1 MKKVIFSMYLD
12 LPNDTLIED
21 APLEGDTISKKI
33 KGANNFRIHKNRLI
47 AAHKE
52 YAKKINC
59 DYVLYDSMDDYI
71 NFEKTILNLIPD
83 GLPWDRF
90 DLMNFFKL
98 SLLNQ
103 LAETYDEIVYIDLDL
118 IPNTEESIFDILDLQ
133 NNKFVS
139 FNYDKF
145 IGENETWKTLK
156 EKYKDQNIYTHPV
169 IKREGTNRI
178 LNLPDNKDIYYTFI
192 IGITK
197 EQTQKLNI
205 NMMNDLPFLFGELKK
220 LHEEDSW
227 FAVDNETYLIYK
239 ILKENIKIHHVPYE
253 SNIHF
258 VWSKKDITQTIKDF
272 KFIHV
277 VSKDFNEVLN
287 EIVA

>member
-21 APLEGDTISKKI
+21 APLPGDTISKKI
-33 KGANNFRIHKNRLI
+33 KGANNFRLYKSKLI
-47 AAHKE
+47 EKHKE
-52 YAKKINC
+52 YANTINC
-59 DYVLYDSMDDYI
+59 DYILYDNMDEYI
-71 NFEKTILNLIPD
+71 QFEQTILDMIPD

-98 SLLNQ
+98 SLLKK
-103 LAETYDEIVYIDLDL
+103 LAESYDEIVYLDLDL
-118 IPNTEESIFDILDLQ
+118 IPNTTESIFDILDLQ
-133 NNKFVS
+133 KNKFIS

-145 IGENETWKTLK
+145 IGEDETWDKLK
-156 EKYKDQNIYTHPV
+156 IKYQDDNIYTHPV

-178 LNLPDNKDIYYTFI
+178 LNLPNNKDIFYTFI

-197 EQTQKLNI
+197 NHTNKLNI
-205 NMMNDLPFLFGELKK
+205 DTKNDLPFLFAELKK
-220 LHEEDSW
+220 LHDNDPW

-239 ILKENIKIHHVPYE
+239 ILKENIEIHHVPND

-258 VWSKKDITQTIKDF
+258 VWSKHDIKEMPKNT

-277 VSKDFNEVLN
+277 VSKDFDEVLSSLDT
-287 EIVA
+287 